1 MSSGIELLQKYE
13 KKLVQALAQT
23 DLLKLSQDLL
33 RYRVIAREM
42 MKTIASLDH
51 KRLDPRT
58 TARYLLHLVCV
69 RVKVDNS
76 ICATFFTVLGE
87 VDSEGVAKIGRALG
101 QLHSTTEGPIIE
113 PATLVEQD
121 VGYLVEILA
130 EVSYKWEEISISLKL
145 PIANIEECRD
155 ARNITLRLHKA
166 LIEWVCGNHKYAK
179 PPTLTDLREAL
190 ASDTVQLWTL
200 AEEIEERLRVKMIS
214 TKSSSVSD
222 QQLNDCLRIQYE
234 STNTEVTDGMSSLLE
249 VQVCP
254 RESVSYQW
262 MKDGQPLSESSAYS
276 GTHSAMLLINEAN
289 QRTEGEYCCHLSHSS
304 EQLASSPVTETV
316 RYHKDKKYLLDLY
329 TAQSEIPQ
337 DSWPLVSLNTYV
349 DLSLIK
355 ANKQQNNDSNF
366 FVEGEIEAILEKRER
381 VQYEDSFSKYERGA
395 LVLVEGR
402 PGSGKTTL
410 AHKITKDWAKGMVL
424 QNVHM
429 VFLISLRKDKK
440 KSGIFK
446 TFFQSRSKVYQT
458 KLEKCSG
465 DRVCFILDGYDE
477 YSPRLGDKSVI
488 NQLIHKAYL
497 PLAMVIITSRPVA
510 TATLRPK
517 ATRRVEILGFSKKQ
531 FIKFVN
537 SYPFERLI
545 ESTEELDSTK
555 LKLMTYLKAC
565 SNVLN
570 MCYLPI
576 NACIICFLYS
586 QNLGD
591 NMPKTETELYDSLV
605 TAIILRK
612 LRLNNPSAQLHSLE
626 DLHGDDK
633 ECYSRICSL
642 AFNMTVE
649 CKQIV
654 HELPMSLDSLNKSPF
669 RGLLTIDRTSKLFG
683 LEDVLTF
690 LHLTLQEYL
699 AASHIASLPEIQQI
713 NMITLHGG
721 KNHMLTTFK
730 FYCGLIDLQHK
741 MHQFVEIAMSGPG
754 LLYTFHCAYER
765 QESTICYRAMEIVQ
779 GQIELVFVVLT
790 PADFT
795 ALGYVISTASLLV
808 TSVFIE
814 FCLLYE
820 EFIDEKWKNRE
831 LDSTDPL
838 SYSFETAADETFTN
852 FKACVEDQFCTHISY
867 TYKQKSAQAYYKIME
882 LVAGTD
888 NICGSVEYLEC
899 SSDIFSSD
907 SALPLAN
914 ALKQCTNLHDLELAD
929 NFKSIK
935 TANAIAKILKR
946 TTDLLEL
953 RISSP
958 MPSPSAVVLVDGL
971 QHCKHLC
978 TLHAIHINLCSD
990 GAVALAKALKHCTLL
1005 EELKLIN
1012 CRITP
1017 EGTEAIADGLK
1028 EVSLT
1033 KFHIVR
1039 SNIGYRGALALSKE
1053 FHFNQL
1059 NISSNNI
1066 GSEGAKAL
1074 AKGLVKCPTCIGLQ
1088 LDNNDIDSSG
1098 TIALA
1103 EGLSR
1108 CSHLRLLSLCNNSI
1122 GPDGAAALAHGGLR
1136 FCTHLQVLLLRHC
1149 NLSIDGIV
1157 ALAERLSCWRI
1168 LAHLDLSDNGII
1180 LDGAA
1185 ALIAGGLQFLTLL
1198 QNLHL
1203 SNNSID
1209 SSSAIALAEGIQFC
1223 PILHTLVISKNT
1235 IGSSGA
1241 IALAGGLQCKE
1252 MKYVNLSYN
1261 NIDIECVEALAT
1273 LVQSSHLQT
1282 LDLSHNKIGST
1293 GALCLITDLI
1303 SNVYSTKL
1311 NLLINN
1317 ISPKAIKFLTTML
1330 SRNPNLR
1337 VLLNSNCQPSQPP

>member
-58 TARYLLHLVCV
+58 TARYLLHLVHV
-69 RVKVDNS
+69 RVKAANS
-76 ICATFFTVLGE
+76 LYATFLTVLGE

-101 QLHSTTEGPIIE
+101 QLHSGPIIGH
-113 PATLVEQD
+113 ATLVEQD

-145 PIANIEECRD
+145 PIASIEECRD
-155 ARNITLRLHKA
+155 ARNNKLKLHKA
-166 LIEWVCGNHKYAK
+166 LIEWVCGNHTHAK

-200 AEEIEERLRVKMIS
+200 AGEMEEKLRMKMIS
-214 TKSSSVSD
+214 TNSPSVID
-222 QQLNDCLRIQYE
+222 PQLNDCLRIQYE
-234 STNTEVTDGMSSLLE
+234 STNTEVTDGKSSLLE
-249 VQVCP
+249 VQVCH

-276 GTHSAMLLINEAN
+276 GTYSAMLLINEAN
-289 QRTEGEYCCHLSHSS
+289 QRTEGEYCCHLSHDS
-304 EQLASSPVTETV
+304 EQLASSPVTVTV
-316 RYHKDKKYLLDLY
+316 KYHDDKKCLLDLY

-366 FVEGEIEAILEKRER
+366 FVEGEIDAILEKRER
-381 VQYEDSFSKYERGA
+381 VQYEDAFSKYERGA

-410 AHKITKDWAKGMVL
+410 AHKITKDWANGMVL
-424 QNVHM
+424 QNVYM
-429 VFLISLRKDKK
+429 VFLISLREDKK
-440 KSGIFK
+440 KSDIFK
-446 TFFQSRSKVYQT
+446 TFFQSRSKVCQA

-488 NQLIHKAYL
+488 NQLIHKTYL

-517 ATRRVEILGFSKKQ
+517 ATRRVEILGFTKKQ

-555 LKLMTYLKAC
+555 SKLMTYLKAC
-565 SNVLN
+565 TNVLN

-591 NMPKTETELYDSLV
+591 NMPKTETDVYKSLV
-605 TAIILRK
+605 VAIILRK
-612 LRLNNPSAQLHSLE
+612 LRLDNPSAQLHSLE
-626 DLHGDDK
+626 DLSGYDK
-633 ECYSRICSL
+633 ECYNRICSL

-713 NMITLHGG
+713 NMIQLHAG

-730 FYCGLIDLQHK
+730 FYCGLVDLQHK
-741 MHQFVEIAMSGPG
+741 VHQFVEITMGAGPD
-754 LLYTFHCAYER
+754 LLYIFHCAYET
-765 QESTICYRAMEIVQ
+765 QESTICYRAMEIVE
-779 GQIELVFVVLT
+779 GQIELEAVVLT

-795 ALGYVISTASLLV
+795 ALGYVISTASFLV
-808 TSVFIE
+808 ISVSIRY
-814 FCLLYE
+814 CLLYE
-820 EFIDEKWKNRE
+820 EFIDERWKNRE

-838 SYSFETAADETFTN
+838 LYSFETTVDENLTN
-852 FKACVEDQFCTHISY
+852 FKACIEDSICTHISY
-867 TYKQKSAQAYYKIME
+867 NYKQESAQVLNKFNE
-882 LVAGTD
+882 LLRKDLSMGET
-888 NICGSVEYLEC
+888 EYSEC
-899 SSDIFSSD
+899 SSDIFISD

-914 ALKQCTNLHDLELAD
+914 ALKQCTNLQEFYLAD

-935 TANAIAKILKR
+935 SANAIANILKS
-946 TTDLLEL
+946 TTDLQH
-953 RISSP
+953 IFIVSP
-958 MPSPSAVVLVDGL
+958 MPTFSAVVLADGL

-978 TLHAIHINLCSD
+978 TLRTMNIDLCSD

-1005 EELKLIN
+1005 KELKVLN
-1012 CRITP
+1012 CRISP
-1017 EGTEAIADGLK
+1017 EGAEAIAAGLK
-1028 EVSLT
+1028 EISLT
-1033 KFHIVR
+1033 TFNITR
-1039 SNIGYRGALALSKE
+1039 NNIGYRGALALSKE
-1053 FHFNQL
+1053 FHFNVL
-1059 NISSNNI
+1059 NIRSNNI

-1074 AKGLVKCPTCIGLQ
+1074 AKGLVKCPTCISLC

-1103 EGLSR
+1103 EGLSH
-1108 CSHLRLLSLCNNSI
+1108 CSHLDNLSLCNNAI
-1122 GPDGAAALAHGGLR
+1122 GPDGAAGLAHGLR
-1136 FCTHLQVLLLRHC
+1136 FCTHLRVLLLRHC

-1157 ALAERLSCWRI
+1157 ALAERLSYWRM
-1168 LAHLDLSDNGII
+1168 LTHLDLSDNGII
-1180 LDGAA
+1180 LDGVA

-1198 QNLHL
+1198 HELHL

-1223 PILHTLVISKNT
+1223 PLLHTLVITKNT

-1252 MKYVNLSYN
+1252 MKYVNLSHN
-1261 NIDIECVEALAT
+1261 NIDIESVEALAT

-1282 LDLSHNKIGST
+1282 LDLSHNKIAST
-1293 GALCLITDLI
+1293 GALCLVTELI
-1303 SNVYSTKL
+1303 SIVHPTKL
-1311 NLLINN
+1311 NLQINN
-1317 ISPKAIKFLTTML
+1317 ISPKATKFLTTL
-1330 SRNPNLR
+1330 LCRNRNLR
-1337 VLLNSNCQPSQPP
+1337 VLLNSDSQPSQPP

>member
-33 RYRVIAREM
+33 RYRVIARDM
-42 MKTIASLDH
+42 METIASLDH

-58 TARYLLHLVCV
+58 RARYLLHLVCV
-69 RVKVDNS
+69 RVTVDNS
-76 ICATFFTVLGE
+76 LCATFLTVLSE

-121 VGYLVEILA
+121 VGHLTEILA

-145 PIANIEECRD
+145 PIASIEECRD
-155 ARNITLRLHKA
+155 ARNNKLRLHKA
-166 LIEWVCGNHKYAK
+166 LIEWVCGNHTHAK

-190 ASDTVQLWTL
+190 ASDTVGLWTL
-200 AEEIEERLRVKMIS
+200 AGEIEERLRMKMIS
-214 TKSSSVSD
+214 TTSPSVTD
-222 QQLNDCLRIQYE
+222 PQLNDCLQIQYE
-234 STNTEVTDGMSSLLE
+234 STNTEVTDGKSSLLE

-276 GTHSAMLLINEAN
+276 GTHSAMLLINQAN
-289 QRTEGEYCCHLSHSS
+289 QRTEGEYCCQLSHGS
-304 EQLASSPVTETV
+304 EQLASSPVTVTV
-316 RYHKDKKYLLDLY
+316 RYHKDKKCLLDLY

-337 DSWPLVSLNTYV
+337 DSWPLVSLSSYV

-381 VQYEDSFSKYERGA
+381 VQYKDAFSKYERGA

-410 AHKITKDWAKGMVL
+410 AHKITKDWANGIGL
-424 QNVHM
+424 QNVRM

-440 KSGIFK
+440 KSDIFK
-446 TFFQSRSKVYQT
+446 TFFQSRSKVSQR
-458 KLEKCSG
+458 KIEKCSG

-488 NQLIHKAYL
+488 NQLIHKDYL
-497 PLAMVIITSRPVA
+497 PLAMVIVTSRPVA

-517 ATRRVEILGFSKKQ
+517 ATRRVEILGFTKKQ

-545 ESTEELDSTK
+545 EFTEESGSTK
-555 LKLMTYLKAC
+555 SNLMTYLKAC
-565 SNVLN
+565 TNVLN

-591 NMPKTETELYDSLV
+591 NMPKTETEVYKSLV
-605 TAIILRK
+605 IAIILRK
-612 LRLNNPSAQLHSLE
+612 LRLDNPSAQLHSLE
-626 DLHGDDK
+626 DLRGDDR

-699 AASHIASLPEIQQI
+699 AAYHIASLPEIQQI
-713 NMITLHGG
+713 NMIQLHRG

-730 FYCGLIDLQHK
+730 FYCGLVDLHHK
-741 MHQFVEIAMSGPG
+741 VHQFFEITMGARPN
-754 LLYTFHCAYER
+754 LLYTFHCAYET

-779 GQIELVFVVLT
+779 GKIDLGMVVLT

-808 TSVFIE
+808 ISVSIR

-838 SYSFETAADETFTN
+838 LYSFAATVGEKLTN
-852 FKACVEDQFCTHISY
+852 VKACIKDSICTHISY
-867 TYKQKSAQAYYKIME
+867 NYKQESEQVLNKLNE
-882 LVAGTD
+882 LLQKNLSIGE
-888 NICGSVEYLEC
+888 IEYSEC

-914 ALKQCTNLHDLELAD
+914 ALKKCTNLQNLFLTD

-935 TANAIAKILKR
+935 TANATANILKL
-946 TTDLLEL
+946 TTDLQDIYIL
-953 RISSP
+953 SP
-958 MPSPSAVVLVDGL
+958 MPSPRAVVLVDGL

-978 TLHAIHINLCSD
+978 TLHTANIDLSD
-990 GAVALAKALKHCTLL
+990 GAVALAKALNHCTLL
-1005 EELKLIN
+1005 EELRLVN

-1017 EGTEAIADGLK
+1017 EGAEAIAAGLK
-1028 EVSLT
+1028 EVTL
-1033 KFHIVR
+1033 KMF
-1039 SNIGYRGALALSKE
+1039 NISRNNFGYRGALALSKE

-1059 NISSNNI
+1059 NISGNNI
-1066 GSEGAKAL
+1066 GSEGTKALAKGLVNFSALNTLCLDKNDIDSSGAKAL
-1074 AKGLVKCPTCIGLQ
+1074 AKGL
-1088 LDNNDIDSSG
+1088 SH
-1098 TIALA
+1098 
-1103 EGLSR
+1103 
-1108 CSHLRLLSLCNNSI
+1108 CSHLHGLSLCYNAI
-1122 GPDGAAALAHGGLR
+1122 GPDGAAALAHGLS
-1136 FCTHLQVLLLRHC
+1136 FCTHLGYLSLRDC

-1168 LAHLDLSDNGII
+1168 LTYLDLSDNGII
-1180 LDGAA
+1180 LDGVA
-1185 ALIAGGLQFLTLL
+1185 ALIAGGLQFLTHLKE
-1198 QNLHL
+1198 LHL
-1203 SNNSID
+1203 SKNNID
-1209 SSSAIALAEGIQFC
+1209 SSSAIALAEGFC
-1223 PILHTLVISKNT
+1223 PKLHTLVINKNT

-1252 MKYVNLSYN
+1252 MEHVNLSHN
-1261 NIDIECVEALAT
+1261 NIDIESVEALAT

-1293 GALCLITDLI
+1293 GALCLITELI
-1303 SNVYSTKL
+1303 SNVQPTKL
-1311 NLLINN
+1311 NLQNNN
-1317 ISPKAIKFLTTML
+1317 ISPKATKFFTLL
-1330 SRNPNLR
+1330 CRNHNLR
-1337 VLLNSNCQPSQPP
+1337 VLLNSNSQPSQPP

>member
-1 MSSGIELLQKYE
+1 MSSGTELLQKYE

-23 DLLKLSQDLL
+23 DFLKLSQDLL
-33 RYRVIAREM
+33 RYRVITRDM

-51 KRLDPRT
+51 KRMDPRT
-58 TARYLLHLVCV
+58 RARYLLHLVCV

-76 ICATFFTVLGE
+76 LCATFLTVLGK

-101 QLHSTTEGPIIE
+101 QLNSTTEGVIIE

-121 VGYLVEILA
+121 VGHLTEILA

-145 PIANIEECRD
+145 PIASIEECRD
-155 ARNITLRLHKA
+155 TRNNKLRLHKA
-166 LIEWVCGNHKYAK
+166 LIEWVCGHHKHTK

-200 AEEIEERLRVKMIS
+200 AGEIEEKLRMKMIS
-214 TKSSSVSD
+214 TTSPSVTD
-222 QQLNDCLRIQYE
+222 PQLNDCLRIQYE
-234 STNTEVTDGMSSLLE
+234 STNIKVTDGKSSLLE

-276 GTHSAMLLINEAN
+276 GTHSTMLLINEAN

-304 EQLASSPVTETV
+304 EQLASSPVTLTV
-316 RYHKDKKYLLDLY
+316 KYRKDKKCLLDLY
-329 TAQSEIPQ
+329 TAQNEIPQ
-337 DSWPLVSLNTYV
+337 DSCPLVSLNTYV

-366 FVEGEIEAILEKRER
+366 CVEGEIEAILEKRER
-381 VQYEDSFSKYERGA
+381 VQYEDAFSKYERGA

-410 AHKITKDWAKGMVL
+410 AHKITKDWANGMVL

-429 VFLISLRKDKK
+429 VFLISLRQDIK

-446 TFFQSRSKVYQT
+446 TFFQSRSKISQT

-517 ATRRVEILGFSKKQ
+517 ATRRVEILGFTKKQ

-555 LKLMTYLKAC
+555 SKLMTYLKAC
-565 SNVLN
+565 TNVLN

-626 DLHGDDK
+626 DLRGDDK

-713 NMITLHGG
+713 NTIKLHGG
-721 KNHMLTTFK
+721 KNHLTTFK
-730 FYCGLIDLQHK
+730 FYCGLVNLQHK
-741 MHQFVEIAMSGPG
+741 MHQFVEIAMSAGPD
-754 LLYTFHCAYER
+754 LLYTFHCAYET

-779 GQIELVFVVLT
+779 GEIDLAAVVLT

-795 ALGYVISTASLLV
+795 ALGYVISTASFLV
-808 TSVFIE
+808 TTVLTG

-838 SYSFETAADETFTN
+838 LYSFETTSDESVTN
-852 FKACVEDQFCTHISY
+852 LKACIEDIFCTHISY
-867 TYKQKSAQAYYKIME
+867 NYKQKSEQLQYKFNE
-882 LVAGTD
+882 LTH
-888 NICGSVEYLEC
+888 GSHYIGETEYSEY

-914 ALKQCTNLHDLELAD
+914 ALKQCTNLQCLKFYG
-929 NFKSIK
+929 NFKSIR
-935 TANAIAKILKR
+935 TANAISNILKR
-946 TTDLLEL
+946 TTDLQD
-953 RISSP
+953 IDIMSP

-978 TLHAIHINLCSD
+978 RLHTRDIDLCYD
-990 GAVALAKALKHCTLL
+990 GAVALAKTLKHCTLL
-1005 EELKLIN
+1005 KELQLIK
-1012 CRITP
+1012 CSITP
-1017 EGTEAIADGLK
+1017 EGAEAIVSGLK
-1028 EVSLT
+1028 EISLI
-1033 KFHIVR
+1033 KLDIEHNNF
-1039 SNIGYRGALALSKE
+1039 GYKGALALSKE
-1053 FHFNQL
+1053 FHFKEL
-1059 NISSNNI
+1059 DISSNNI
-1066 GSEGAKAL
+1066 GSEGTKAL
-1074 AKGLVKCPTCIGLQ
+1074 AKGLVKCSAIIILC

-1103 EGLSR
+1103 EGLSH
-1108 CSHLRLLSLCNNSI
+1108 CSHLHGLSLCNNAI
-1122 GPDGAAALAHGGLR
+1122 GPDGAAALAHGLR
-1136 FCTHLQVLLLRHC
+1136 LCTHLVVLLLRHC
-1149 NLSIDGIV
+1149 NLSVDGIV
-1157 ALAERLSCWRI
+1157 ALAERLSCWTI

-1180 LDGAA
+1180 LDGVA
-1185 ALIAGGLQFLTLL
+1185 ALIASGMQFLTLL
-1198 QNLHL
+1198 HELHL

-1223 PILHTLVISKNT
+1223 PHLHTLVITKNT
-1235 IGSSGA
+1235 ISSSGA

-1252 MKYVNLSYN
+1252 MKYVNLSHN
-1261 NIDIECVEALAT
+1261 NIDIESVEALAT
-1273 LVQSSHLQT
+1273 LVQSSHLQK

-1293 GALCLITDLI
+1293 GALCLVTELI
-1303 SNVYSTKL
+1303 SNVHPTKL
-1311 NLLINN
+1311 NLQMNN
-1317 ISPKAIKFLTTML
+1317 ISRKAIKFLTTL
-1330 SRNPNLR
+1330 LCRNPYLR
-1337 VLLNSNCQPSQPP
+1337 VLLNSNCQPSQPL